1 MVFRFLY
8 AMKSF
13 KYGFFL
19 LLAQVAKIP
28 SSPPLKRP
36 VLARDLYWSVLRNK
50 NSIAGKPTCWC

>member
-28 SSPPLKRP
+28 SFPPPQK
-36 VLARDLYWSVLRNK
+36 ART
-50 NSIAGKPTCWC
+50 GT

>member
-28 SSPPLKRP
+28 SFPPLKRP
-36 VLARDLYWSVLRNK
+36 VLARDLYWSV
-50 NSIAGKPTCWC
+50 T